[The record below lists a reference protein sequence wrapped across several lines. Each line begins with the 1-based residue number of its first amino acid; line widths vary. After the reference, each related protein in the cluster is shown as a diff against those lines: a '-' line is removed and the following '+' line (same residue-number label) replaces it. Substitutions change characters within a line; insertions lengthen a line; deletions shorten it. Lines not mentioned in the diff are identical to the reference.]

1 MSVWTIVLGGGSGSR
16 FGNGTTNGVPNSVT
30 NGVMVP
36 KQYLDLGG
44 RSLIEHSIAAARTVS
59 QGVVAVVPDP
69 TAVQA
74 RALDVDLVVAGGAS
88 RAESTRAGLA
98 AVPPEAT
105 VVVVADAAHPL
116 ASPAVYAAVV
126 GAVLDGAAG
135 AFPGLPLVDVVA
147 ELRPDGSRGASLDR
161 AAHVSVQVPQAF
173 RADLLR
179 AAHAEAVRP
188 DCRFDALTLV
198 EDSAMVAA
206 LQVDG
211 APARVVAVPGEAR
224 NVHVTTPEELDLA
237 RALLRAV
244 PAATSP

>member
-1 MSVWTIVLGGGSGSR
+1 VWTIVLGGGSGSR
-16 FGNGTTNGVPNSVT
+16 FGNSVT
-30 NGVMVP
+30 NGVTNGVTVP

-44 RSLIEHSIAAARTVS
+44 RSLIEHSIAAAATVS

-69 TAVQA
+69 AAAQA

-98 AVPPEAT
+98 AVPHEAT
-105 VVVVADAAHPL
+105 VIVVADAAHPL
-116 ASPAVYAAVV
+116 ASPALYAAVV
-126 GAVLDGAAG
+126 RAVLDGAAG

-147 ELRPDGSRGASLDR
+147 ELRPDGARGRSLDR

-173 RADLLR
+173 RAEMLR

-206 LQVDG
+206 LHADG

-224 NVHVTTPEELDLA
+224 NVHVTTPEDLDLA
-237 RALLRAV
+237 RALLLAT
-244 PAATSP
+244 PAPTFP